1 MYIDYEKS
9 DKTLDRFTLDAAQ
22 ADTLKTT
29 RTINGMQFNGSKN
42 INNYGVC
49 ETAAG
54 TATKVVT
61 VGSDFTLAAGAQV
74 VVKFTNANSASN
86 PTLNVNS
93 TGAKPVCQY
102 GNTRIG
108 TSTSSSSWR
117 AGSIQT
123 FTYDGTAWIRDYWTN
138 STYFTDAVQ
147 CTTAADTAAKVGST
161 SYYSLANNRYFMLM
175 LNSANTYQGKITL
188 NINGAGAKPIYING
202 AVSSASNYTLPAG
215 LYLVHYDGTNY
226 YFRTDGK
233 ITGSITGSSSTTIIA
248 TATDD
253 DVVVLT
259 GTNGTNKVTF
269 DAKHAEKGPADG
281 YISGNTLTAIS
292 GPGASGTIKVPQ
304 ITVDKYGHVTAAA
317 DESVT
322 ITMPILPTSLK
333 NPNSLTVE
341 GNGTSLF
348 TYDGSS
354 AKTLNIKA
362 GTNISVTSDTSGNIT
377 ISSTDTNTTYSAA
390 TQSVAG
396 LMSAADKKK
405 LDGVTDSADVVSF
418 TQSLTTGTQ
427 VGTIT
432 INGTATK
439 LYAPTNTD
447 THYTT
452 GLKVTN
458 SATATANAAA
468 SNGSVYLNA
477 LDNTTVRDSHLI
489 KGTGA
494 TTVASDANGVITI
507 NSINTTYDSM
517 SINEGTTG
525 TATINRV
532 LTAANLKGIIN
543 AHAPTKTG
551 GGASGTWGISIS
563 GNAATA
569 SSVAWGNVTGKPST
583 FTPSSHTHDDR
594 YYTESEINSKL
605 SGKSDTGHTHNYLP
619 LAGGTMTGAIITPG
633 DDSVV
638 IRPAKNNYDK
648 IGSSSYKFW
657 QIYATTF
664 YGTLSGNAST
674 ATQLETARTI
684 RTNLSSTTAPS
695 FDGTA
700 NITPGVTGTLAVG
713 NGGTGRT
720 YLETP
725 TVTWTGG
732 TTAGPTLKIKDS
744 LNKTSSAVA
753 IPSASSSASGI
764 ITTGDQSLAGFKTFA
779 GGIQVTG
786 TFQTKGEFEIY
797 GFAPH
802 IDFHF
807 NNSTTDYTSRIIE
820 TSAGVLSS
828 TAKFYGAVWND
839 YAEFRTQKET
849 IEPGY
854 CVASTNNG
862 QVYKTTEKF
871 QACDGIVSDTFGF
884 AIGETDECKTPL
896 AVAGRVL
903 AYFHGNREDYN
914 AGDTVCAGPEG
925 KIMKMTREE
934 IKEYPDRII
943 GIVSE
948 IPEYETWGS
957 GNVPVNGRIWIKV
970 R

>member
-9 DKTLDRFTLDAAQ
+9 DKTLDRFTLNAAQ
-22 ADTLKTT
+22 ADALKTT

-49 ETAAG
+49 STAAG
-54 TATKVVT
+54 TKAKTVT
-61 VGSDFTLAAGAQV
+61 VGSDFTLATGAQV

-86 PTLNVNS
+86 PTLNVNGK
-93 TGAKPVCQY
+93 GAKPICQY
-102 GNTRIG
+102 GSTAVG
-108 TSTSSSSWR
+108 TGATTTGWR
-117 AGSIQT
+117 AGSVQT
-123 FTYDGTAWIRDYWTN
+123 FTYDGTSWVRDYWNN
-138 STYFTDAVQ
+138 STYYNDAVQ
-147 CTTAADTAAKVGST
+147 CTTAAGTAEKVGST

-175 LNSANTYQGKITL
+175 LSTANSYQGKITL
-188 NINGAGAKPIYING
+188 NINSAGAKPIYING

-233 ITGSITGSSSTTIIA
+233 ITGSITGSSSTTITA

-269 DAKHAEKGPADG
+269 DAKHAEKGPANG
-281 YISGNTLTAIS
+281 YTSGNTVTAIS

-317 DESVT
+317 DENVT
-322 ITMPILPTSLK
+322 ITLPILPTSLK
-333 NPNSLTVE
+333 NPNSLTVK
-341 GNGTSLF
+341 GNGTSSF

-362 GTNISVTSDTSGNIT
+362 GTNVSVTSDTSGNIT

-390 TQSVAG
+390 TQSAAG

-405 LDGVTDSADVVSF
+405 LDGVTDSADAVSF

-468 SNGSVYLNA
+468 SNGSVYLNV

-494 TTVASDANGVITI
+494 TSVSSDANGVITI
-507 NSINTTYDSM
+507 NSTNTTYDSM

-525 TATINRV
+525 TATTSRV

-551 GGASGTWGISIS
+551 GGASGTWGINIS

-569 SSVAWGNVTGKPST
+569 TKATQDGSGNI
-583 FTPSSHTHDDR
+583 
-594 YYTESEINSKL
+594 INS
-605 SGKSDTGHTHNYLP
+605 TYLP
-619 LAGGTMTGAIITPG
+619 LTGGTMTGTIVTPG
-633 DDSVV
+633 NDSVV
-638 IRPAKNNYDK
+638 IRPAKNNYDQ

-674 ATQLETARTI
+674 ATQLKTARTI

-700 NITPGVTGTLAVG
+700 DITPGVTGILPIT
-713 NGGTGRT
+713 NGG
-720 YLETP
+720 
-725 TVTWTGG
+725 TGG
-732 TTAGPTLKIKDS
+732 TTAADARIKLGAVNMVTKTVTLSTSNWSSNTQTVNVTGVTASNTVIVSPAADS
-744 LNKTSSAVA
+744 YRVYCEVGIYCTAQASNKLTFICDSVPSDTITINVA
-753 IPSASSSASGI
+753 IF
-764 ITTGDQSLAGFKTFA
+764 T
-779 GGIQVTG
+779 
-786 TFQTKGEFEIY
+786 
-797 GFAPH
+797 
-802 IDFHF
+802 
-807 NNSTTDYTSRIIE
+807 
-820 TSAGVLSS
+820 
-828 TAKFYGAVWND
+828 
-839 YAEFRTQKET
+839 
-849 IEPGY
+849 
-854 CVASTNNG
+854 
-862 QVYKTTEKF
+862 
-871 QACDGIVSDTFGF
+871 
-884 AIGETDECKTPL
+884 
-896 AVAGRVL
+896 
-903 AYFHGNREDYN
+903 
-914 AGDTVCAGPEG
+914 
-925 KIMKMTREE
+925 
-934 IKEYPDRII
+934 
-943 GIVSE
+943 
-948 IPEYETWGS
+948 
-957 GNVPVNGRIWIKV
+957 
-970 R
+970 

>member
-49 ETAAG
+49 STAAG
-54 TATKVVT
+54 TKAKTVT
-61 VGSDFTLAAGAQV
+61 VGSDFTLATGAQV
-74 VVKFTNANSASN
+74 VVKFSNSNSASS
-86 PTLNVNS
+86 PTLNVNG
-93 TGAKPVCQY
+93 TGAKNICQY
-102 GNTRIG
+102 GTTAIG
-108 TSTSSSSWR
+108 TGTTTTGWR

-123 FTYDGTAWIRDYWTN
+123 FTYDGTSWVRDYWNNT
-138 STYFTDAVQ
+138 TYYNTAVT
-147 CTTAADTAAKVGST
+147 CSTAADTAAKVGSASAYDLT
-161 SYYSLANNRYFMLM
+161 NTKHFILM
-175 LNSANTYQGKITL
+175 LNTANSYAGAITL
-188 NINGAGAKPIYING
+188 NINDKGAKPIYING
-202 AVSSASNYTLPAG
+202 SASSSSNYTLPAG
-215 LYLVHYDGTNY
+215 MYIVYYNGTNY
-226 YFRTDGK
+226 YIRTDGK
-233 ITGSITGSSSTTIIA
+233 ITGSITGSSSTTITA

-269 DAKHAEKGPADG
+269 DAKHAEKGPANG
-281 YISGNTLTAIS
+281 YTSGNTVTSIS
-292 GPGASGTIKVPQ
+292 GSGASGTIKVPQ

-317 DESVT
+317 DENVA
-322 ITMPILPTSLK
+322 ITMPTLPTSLK
-333 NPNSLTVE
+333 NPNSLTVQ
-341 GNGTSLF
+341 GNGTSSF

-362 GTNISVTSDTSGNIT
+362 GTNVSVTSDTSGNIT

-390 TQSVAG
+390 TQSAAG

-405 LDGVTDSADVVSF
+405 LDGVTDSADAVSF

-452 GLKVTN
+452 GLKVAN

-507 NSINTTYDSM
+507 NSTNTTYSGDRGISL
-517 SINEGTTG
+517 SSGKFGHSNTAITAGSVGAAQTPSFGGTFNIPKITYDAYG
-525 TATINRV
+525 HI
-532 LTAANLKGIIN
+532 TAATTVKVTL
-543 AHAPTKTG
+543 P
-551 GGASGTWGISIS
+551 
-563 GNAATA
+563 NAATD
-569 SSVAWGNVTGKPST
+569 G
-583 FTPSSHTHDDR
+583 F
-594 YYTESEINSKL
+594 
-605 SGKSDTGHTHNYLP
+605 LP
-619 LAGGTMTGAIITPG
+619 LTAGESKKLTGPLGLTSGVMYGATLPTSGFNGQLFFLEDSGATLPMGGSAGQALVKNTATDG
-633 DDSVV
+633 DASW
-638 IRPAKNNYDK
+638 K
-648 IGSSSYKFW
+648 SSSISW
-657 QIYATTF
+657 AA
-664 YGTLSGNAST
+664 GTSNGP
-674 ATQLETARTI
+674 QPKI
-684 RTNLSSTTAPS
+684 
-695 FDGTA
+695 F
-700 NITPGVTGTLAVG
+700 GVTGT
-713 NGGTGRT
+713 
-720 YLETP
+720 
-725 TVTWTGG
+725 
-732 TTAGPTLKIKDS
+732 
-744 LNKTSSAVA
+744 A
-753 IPSASSSASGI
+753 IPAASASASGI
-764 ITTGDQSLAGFKTFA
+764 VTTGAQTFVGVKTFNNPIVA
-779 GGIQVTG
+779 ANIQINAQDSSHEGG
-786 TFQTKGEFEIY
+786 EIILKPATSSY
-797 GFAPH
+797 KQGH
-802 IDFHF
+802 IDLYDSKIRYHDGSSEYFTVDL
-807 NNSTTDYTSRIIE
+807 STGDAR
-820 TSAGVLSS
+820 
-828 TAKFYGAVWND
+828 AKKLYGAVWND
-839 YAEFRTQKET
+839 YAEFRTQEEI

-903 AYFHGNREDYN
+903 AYFHGNREDYHS
-914 AGDTVCAGPEG
+914 GDTVCAGPEG
-925 KIMKMTREE
+925 KVMKMTREE
-934 IKEYPDRII
+934 VKEYPDRII

-957 GNVPVNGRIWIKV
+957 GNVAVNGRIWIKV

>member
-22 ADTLKTT
+22 ADTLKIT

-49 ETAAG
+49 GTEAG
-54 TATKVVT
+54 TAAKVVT
-61 VGSDFTLAAGAQV
+61 VGSDFTLATGAQV

-86 PTLNVNS
+86 PTLNVNGK
-93 TGAKPVCQY
+93 GAKPICQY
-102 GNTRIG
+102 GSTAVG
-108 TSTSSSSWR
+108 TGATTTGWR
-117 AGSIQT
+117 AGSVQT
-123 FTYDGTAWIRDYWTN
+123 FTYDGTSWVRDYWNN
-138 STYFTDAVQ
+138 STYYNDAVQ
-147 CTTAADTAAKVGST
+147 CTTAAGTAEKVGST

-175 LNSANTYQGKITL
+175 LSTANSYQGKITL
-188 NINGAGAKPIYING
+188 NINSAGAKPIYING

-226 YFRTDGK
+226 YIRTDGK
-233 ITGSITGSSSTTIIA
+233 ITGSITGSSSTTITA

-269 DAKHAEKGPADG
+269 DAKHAEKGPANG
-281 YISGNTLTAIS
+281 YTSGNTLTAIS

-317 DESVT
+317 DENVT

-333 NPNSLTVE
+333 NPNSLTVK
-341 GNGTSLF
+341 GNGTSSF

-362 GTNISVTSDTSGNIT
+362 GTNVSVTSDTSGNIT

-390 TQSVAG
+390 TQSAAG

-405 LDGVTDSADVVSF
+405 LDGVTDSADAVSF

-507 NSINTTYDSM
+507 NSTNTTY
-517 SINEGTTG
+517 
-525 TATINRV
+525 
-532 LTAANLKGIIN
+532 
-543 AHAPTKTG
+543 
-551 GGASGTWGISIS
+551 SGDRGISLSS
-563 GNAATA
+563 GKFGHSNKAITAGSVGAAQTPSFGGTFAIPKITYDAYGHITGATTVNVTLPNAAT
-569 SSVAWGNVTGKPST
+569 
-583 FTPSSHTHDDR
+583 DDF
-594 YYTESEINSKL
+594 
-605 SGKSDTGHTHNYLP
+605 LP
-619 LAGGTMTGAIITPG
+619 LTAGENKKLTGPLGLTSGVMYGPTLPTSGFNGQLFFLEDSGATLPMGGSAGQALVKNTATDG
-633 DDSVV
+633 DASW
-638 IRPAKNNYDK
+638 K
-648 IGSSSYKFW
+648 SSSISW
-657 QIYATTF
+657 AA
-664 YGTLSGNAST
+664 GTSNGP
-674 ATQLETARTI
+674 QPKI
-684 RTNLSSTTAPS
+684 
-695 FDGTA
+695 F
-700 NITPGVTGTLAVG
+700 GVTGT
-713 NGGTGRT
+713 
-720 YLETP
+720 
-725 TVTWTGG
+725 
-732 TTAGPTLKIKDS
+732 
-744 LNKTSSAVA
+744 A
-753 IPSASSSASGI
+753 IPAASGSASGAV
-764 ITTGDQSLAGFKTFA
+764 TTGAQTFA
-779 GGIQVTG
+779 GNKTFSGLTTFNSDVHMGASKTINISNNYGIKSYLTDG
-786 TFQTKGEFEIY
+786 
-797 GFAPH
+797 
-802 IDFHF
+802 
-807 NNSTTDYTSRIIE
+807 STDYILWVDTRNVIQI
-820 TSAGVLSS
+820 GHNNRKINCQGPL
-828 TAKFYGAVWND
+828 YGAVWND
-839 YAEFRTQKET
+839 YAEFRTQKEK

-854 CVASTNNG
+854 CVASADNG

-903 AYFHGNREDYN
+903 AYFHGNREDYHS
-914 AGDTVCAGPEG
+914 GDTVCAGPEG
-925 KIMKMTREE
+925 KVMKMTREE
-934 IKEYPDRII
+934 VKEYPNRII

-957 GNVPVNGRIWIKV
+957 GNVKVNGRIWIKV

>member
-22 ADTLKTT
+22 ADTLKIT

-49 ETAAG
+49 GTEAG
-54 TATKVVT
+54 TAAKVVT
-61 VGSDFTLAAGAQV
+61 VGSDFTLATGAQV

-86 PTLNVNS
+86 PTLNVNGK
-93 TGAKPVCQY
+93 GAKPICQY
-102 GNTRIG
+102 GSTAVG
-108 TSTSSSSWR
+108 TGATTTGWR
-117 AGSIQT
+117 AGSVQT
-123 FTYDGTAWIRDYWTN
+123 FTYDGTSWVRDYWNN
-138 STYFTDAVQ
+138 STYYNDAVQ
-147 CTTAADTAAKVGST
+147 CTTAAGTAEKVGST

-175 LNSANTYQGKITL
+175 LSTANSYQGKITL
-188 NINGAGAKPIYING
+188 NINSAGAKPIYING
-202 AVSSASNYTLPAG
+202 AVSSVSNYTLPAG

-226 YFRTDGK
+226 YIRTDGK
-233 ITGSITGSSSTTIIA
+233 ITGSITGSSSTTITA

-269 DAKHAEKGPADG
+269 DAKHAEKGPANG
-281 YISGNTLTAIS
+281 YTSGNTVTAIS

-317 DESVT
+317 DENVT

-333 NPNSLTVE
+333 NPNSLTVK
-341 GNGTSLF
+341 GNGTSSF

-362 GTNISVTSDTSGNIT
+362 GTNVSVTSDTSGNIT

-390 TQSVAG
+390 TQSAAG

-405 LDGVTDSADVVSF
+405 LDGITDSADAVSF

-507 NSINTTYDSM
+507 NSTNTTY
-517 SINEGTTG
+517 
-525 TATINRV
+525 
-532 LTAANLKGIIN
+532 
-543 AHAPTKTG
+543 
-551 GGASGTWGISIS
+551 SGDRGISLSS
-563 GNAATA
+563 GKFGHSNKAITAGSVGAAQTPSFGGTFAIPKITYDAYGHITGATTVNVTLPNAAT
-569 SSVAWGNVTGKPST
+569 
-583 FTPSSHTHDDR
+583 DDF
-594 YYTESEINSKL
+594 
-605 SGKSDTGHTHNYLP
+605 LP
-619 LAGGTMTGAIITPG
+619 LTAGENKKLTGPLGLTSGVMYGPTLPTSGFNGQLFFLEDSGATLPMGGSAGQALVKNTATDG
-633 DDSVV
+633 DASW
-638 IRPAKNNYDK
+638 K
-648 IGSSSYKFW
+648 SSSISW
-657 QIYATTF
+657 AA
-664 YGTLSGNAST
+664 GTSNGP
-674 ATQLETARTI
+674 QPKI
-684 RTNLSSTTAPS
+684 
-695 FDGTA
+695 F
-700 NITPGVTGTLAVG
+700 GVTGT
-713 NGGTGRT
+713 
-720 YLETP
+720 
-725 TVTWTGG
+725 
-732 TTAGPTLKIKDS
+732 
-744 LNKTSSAVA
+744 A
-753 IPSASSSASGI
+753 IPAASSSVSGVV
-764 ITTGDQSLAGFKTFA
+764 TTGAQTFAGEKTFA
-779 GGIQVTG
+779 NGILIADNMGISGSMAGGSGRWTLTG
-786 TFQTKGEFEIY
+786 TGSDDSGVLELRI
-797 GFAPH
+797 A
-802 IDFHF
+802 D
-807 NNSTTDYTSRIIE
+807 NADTDYFDIIFQDWDTENIPDFRAIRFGKTRIDAY
-820 TSAGVLSS
+820 TKL
-828 TAKFYGAVWND
+828 YGAVWND
-839 YAEFRTQKET
+839 YAEYRAQKEI

-854 CVASTNNG
+854 CVASSNNG

-884 AIGETDECKTPL
+884 AIGETNECKTPL

-903 AYFHGNREDYN
+903 AYFHGSREDYQS
-914 AGDTVCAGPEG
+914 GDTVCAGPEG
-925 KIMKMTREE
+925 KVIKMTREE

-948 IPEYETWGS
+948 IPEYEIWGS
-957 GNVPVNGRIWIKV
+957 GNVAVNGRIWIKV

>member
-9 DKTLDRFTLDAAQ
+9 DKTLDRFTLNAAQ

-49 ETAAG
+49 STAAG
-54 TATKVVT
+54 TKAKTVT
-61 VGSDFTLAAGAQV
+61 VGSDFTLATGAQV
-74 VVKFTNANSASN
+74 VVKFSNSNSASS
-86 PTLNVNS
+86 PTLNVNG
-93 TGAKPVCQY
+93 TGAKNICQY
-102 GNTRIG
+102 GTTAIG
-108 TSTSSSSWR
+108 TETTTTGWR
-117 AGSIQT
+117 AGSVQT
-123 FTYDGTAWIRDYWTN
+123 FTYDGTSWVRDYWNNT
-138 STYFTDAVQ
+138 TYYNTAVT
-147 CTTAADTAAKVGST
+147 CSTAADTAAKVGSASAYDLT
-161 SYYSLANNRYFMLM
+161 NTKHFILM
-175 LNSANTYQGKITL
+175 LNTANSYAGAITL
-188 NINGAGAKPIYING
+188 NINDKGAKPIYING
-202 AVSSASNYTLPAG
+202 SASSSSNYTLPAG
-215 LYLVHYDGTNY
+215 MYIVYYNGTNY
-226 YFRTDGK
+226 YIRTDGK
-233 ITGSITGSSSTTIIA
+233 ITGSITGSSSTTITA

-269 DAKHAEKGPADG
+269 DAKHAEKGPANG
-281 YISGNTLTAIS
+281 YTSGNTVTSIS
-292 GPGASGTIKVPQ
+292 GSGASGTIKVPQ

-317 DESVT
+317 DENVT
-322 ITMPILPTSLK
+322 ITMPTLPTSLK
-333 NPNSLTVE
+333 NPNSLTVK
-341 GNGTSLF
+341 GNGTSSF

-362 GTNISVTSDTSGNIT
+362 GTNVSVTSDTSGNIT

-390 TQSVAG
+390 TQSAAG

-405 LDGVTDSADVVSF
+405 LDGVTDSADAVSF

-494 TTVASDANGVITI
+494 TSVSSDANGVITI
-507 NSINTTYDSM
+507 NSTNTTYSGDRGISL
-517 SINEGTTG
+517 SSGKFGHSNKAITAGSVGAAQTPSFGGTFAIPKITYDAYG
-525 TATINRV
+525 HITAATTVNV
-532 LTAANLKGIIN
+532 TLPKADTDGFLPLTAGESKKLTGPLGLTSGVMYG
-543 AHAPTKTG
+543 PTLPSFGFDGQLFFLEDSGAALPTG
-551 GGASGTWGISIS
+551 GSSGQALVKNSATDGDASWKSSSIS
-563 GNAATA
+563 WAA
-569 SSVAWGNVTGKPST
+569 
-583 FTPSSHTHDDR
+583 
-594 YYTESEINSKL
+594 
-605 SGKSDTGHTHNYLP
+605 
-619 LAGGTMTGAIITPG
+619 GTSNGPQ
-633 DDSVV
+633 
-638 IRPAKNNYDK
+638 PK
-648 IGSSSYKFW
+648 IF
-657 QIYATTF
+657 
-664 YGTLSGNAST
+664 
-674 ATQLETARTI
+674 
-684 RTNLSSTTAPS
+684 
-695 FDGTA
+695 
-700 NITPGVTGTLAVG
+700 GVTG
-713 NGGTGRT
+713 
-720 YLETP
+720 
-725 TVTWTGG
+725 
-732 TTAGPTLKIKDS
+732 S
-744 LNKTSSAVA
+744 A
-753 IPSASSSASGI
+753 IPAASASASGI
-764 ITTGDQSLAGFKTFA
+764 VTTGAQTFVGVKTFNSSIIA
-779 GGIQVTG
+779 ADIHINPQNNSHEGG
-786 TFQTKGEFEIY
+786 EIILEPATSSY
-797 GFAPH
+797 KQGH
-802 IDFHF
+802 IDLYDNKIRYHDGTSEYFTVDL
-807 NNSTTDYTSRIIE
+807 STGEAR
-820 TSAGVLSS
+820 AQKL
-828 TAKFYGAVWND
+828 YGAVWND
-839 YAEFRTQKET
+839 YAEFRAQKEI

-854 CVASTNNG
+854 CVASSNNG

-903 AYFHGNREDYN
+903 AYFHGSREDYH

-925 KIMKMTREE
+925 KVMKMTREE
-934 IKEYPDRII
+934 IKEYPDRVI

-957 GNVPVNGRIWIKV
+957 GNVAVNERIWIKV

>member
-49 ETAAG
+49 GTEAG
-54 TATKVVT
+54 TAAKVVT
-61 VGSDFTLAAGAQV
+61 VGSDFTLATGAQV

-86 PTLNVNS
+86 PTLNVNGK
-93 TGAKPVCQY
+93 GAKPICQY
-102 GNTRIG
+102 GSTAVG
-108 TSTSSSSWR
+108 TGATTTGWR
-117 AGSIQT
+117 AGSVQT
-123 FTYDGTAWIRDYWTN
+123 FTYDGTSWVRDYWNN
-138 STYFTDAVQ
+138 STYYNDAVQ
-147 CTTAADTAAKVGST
+147 CTTAAGTAEKVGST

-175 LNSANTYQGKITL
+175 LSTANSYQGKITL
-188 NINGAGAKPIYING
+188 NINSAGAKPIYING

-233 ITGSITGSSSTTIIA
+233 ITGSITGSSSTTITA

-269 DAKHAEKGPADG
+269 DAKHAEKGPANG
-281 YISGNTLTAIS
+281 YTSSNTVTAIS

-317 DESVT
+317 DENVA

-333 NPNSLTVE
+333 NPNSLTVK
-341 GNGTSLF
+341 GNGTSSF

-362 GTNISVTSDTSGNIT
+362 GTNVSVTSDTSGNIT

-390 TQSVAG
+390 TQSAAG

-405 LDGVTDSADVVSF
+405 LDGVTDSADAVSF

-432 INGTATK
+432 INGAATK

-452 GLKVTN
+452 GLKVAN

-507 NSINTTYDSM
+507 NSTNTTYSGDRGISLSSGKFGHSNKAITAGSVGAAQTPSFGGTFNIPKITYDAYGHITAATTVKVTLPSAATDGFLPLTAGESKKLTGPLGLTSGVM
-517 SINEGTTG
+517 YGTTLPTSG
-525 TATINRV
+525 FNGQLFFLEDSGATLPMGGSAGQALVKNTATD
-532 LTAANLKGIIN
+532 GD
-543 AHAPTKTG
+543 
-551 GGASGTWGISIS
+551 ASWKSSSIS
-563 GNAATA
+563 WAA
-569 SSVAWGNVTGKPST
+569 
-583 FTPSSHTHDDR
+583 
-594 YYTESEINSKL
+594 
-605 SGKSDTGHTHNYLP
+605 
-619 LAGGTMTGAIITPG
+619 GTSNGPQ
-633 DDSVV
+633 
-638 IRPAKNNYDK
+638 PK
-648 IGSSSYKFW
+648 IF
-657 QIYATTF
+657 
-664 YGTLSGNAST
+664 
-674 ATQLETARTI
+674 
-684 RTNLSSTTAPS
+684 
-695 FDGTA
+695 
-700 NITPGVTGTLAVG
+700 GVTG
-713 NGGTGRT
+713 
-720 YLETP
+720 
-725 TVTWTGG
+725 
-732 TTAGPTLKIKDS
+732 S
-744 LNKTSSAVA
+744 A
-753 IPSASSSASGI
+753 IPAASGSASGI
-764 ITTGDQSLAGFKTFA
+764 VTTGTQTFA
-779 GGIQVTG
+779 GAKTFSSSVTFANTTMNTVGDDSAFGDADIAGAFVIQGLNGNTNLSFKQYNG
-786 TFQTKGEFEIY
+786 
-797 GFAPH
+797 
-802 IDFHF
+802 
-807 NNSTTDYTSRIIE
+807 NNIAKITYNGSNLTS
-820 TSAGVLSS
+820 SVA
-828 TAKFYGAVWND
+828 FYGAVWND
-839 YAEFRTQKET
+839 YAEFRTQKEV
-849 IEPGY
+849 IKPGY
-854 CVASTNNG
+854 CVASADNG

-903 AYFHGNREDYN
+903 AYFHGNREDYQS
-914 AGDTVCAGPEG
+914 GDTVCAGPEG
-925 KIMKMTREE
+925 KVMKMTREE
-934 IKEYPDRII
+934 IKEYPDRIV

-948 IPEYETWGS
+948 IPEYEIWGS
-957 GNVPVNGRIWIKV
+957 GNVAVNERIWIKV

>member
-22 ADTLKTT
+22 ADTLKIT

-49 ETAAG
+49 GTEAG
-54 TATKVVT
+54 TAAKVVT
-61 VGSDFTLAAGAQV
+61 VGSDFTLATGAQV
-74 VVKFTNANSASN
+74 VVKFTNANSANN
-86 PTLNVNS
+86 PTLNVNGK
-93 TGAKPVCQY
+93 GAKPICQY
-102 GNTRIG
+102 GSTAVG
-108 TSTSSSSWR
+108 TGATTTGWR
-117 AGSIQT
+117 AGSVQT
-123 FTYDGTAWIRDYWTN
+123 FTYDGTSWVRDYWNN
-138 STYFTDAVQ
+138 STYYNDAVQ
-147 CTTAADTAAKVGST
+147 CTTAAGTAEKVGST

-175 LNSANTYQGKITL
+175 LSTANSYQGKITL
-188 NINGAGAKPIYING
+188 NINSAGAKPIYING

-233 ITGSITGSSSTTIIA
+233 ITGSITGSSSTTITA

-269 DAKHAEKGPADG
+269 DAKHAEKGPANG
-281 YISGNTLTAIS
+281 YTSGNTVTAIS

-317 DESVT
+317 DENVA

-333 NPNSLTVE
+333 NPNSLTVK
-341 GNGTSLF
+341 GNGTSSF

-362 GTNISVTSDTSGNIT
+362 GTNVSVTSDTSGNIT

-390 TQSVAG
+390 TQSAAG

-405 LDGVTDSADVVSF
+405 LDGVTDNADAVSF
-418 TQSLTTGTQ
+418 TQSLTSGTQ

-432 INGTATK
+432 INGAATK

-452 GLKVTN
+452 GLKVAN

-494 TTVASDANGVITI
+494 TSVSSDANGVITI
-507 NSINTTYDSM
+507 NSTNTTY
-517 SINEGTTG
+517 
-525 TATINRV
+525 
-532 LTAANLKGIIN
+532 
-543 AHAPTKTG
+543 
-551 GGASGTWGISIS
+551 SGDRGISLSS
-563 GNAATA
+563 GKFGHSNKAITA
-569 SSVAWGNVTGKPST
+569 SSVGAAQTPSFGGTFAIPKITYDAYGHITAATTVNVTLPKA
-583 FTPSSHTHDDR
+583 
-594 YYTESEINSKL
+594 
-605 SGKSDTGHTHNYLP
+605 DTDGFLP
-619 LAGGTMTGAIITPG
+619 LTAGESKKLTGPLGLTSGVMYGPTLPTSGFNGQLFFLEDSGAALPTGGSAGQALVKNTATDG
-633 DDSVV
+633 DASW
-638 IRPAKNNYDK
+638 K
-648 IGSSSYKFW
+648 SSSISW
-657 QIYATTF
+657 AA
-664 YGTLSGNAST
+664 GTSNGP
-674 ATQLETARTI
+674 QPKI
-684 RTNLSSTTAPS
+684 
-695 FDGTA
+695 F
-700 NITPGVTGTLAVG
+700 GVTG
-713 NGGTGRT
+713 
-720 YLETP
+720 
-725 TVTWTGG
+725 
-732 TTAGPTLKIKDS
+732 S
-744 LNKTSSAVA
+744 A
-753 IPSASSSASGI
+753 IPAASGSASGI
-764 ITTGDQSLAGFKTFA
+764 VTTGAQTFA
-779 GGIQVTG
+779 GAKTFNSIITVGSITVKAQDSSHEGGEIVLSPATSSYKTG
-786 TFQTKGEFEIY
+786 
-797 GFAPH
+797 H
-802 IDFHF
+802 IDLYDNKIRYH
-807 NNSTTDYTSRIIE
+807 DGTSEYFTVDLE
-820 TSAGVLSS
+820 TGEARAQKL
-828 TAKFYGAVWND
+828 YGAVWND
-839 YAEFRTQKET
+839 YAEFRAQKEI

-854 CVASTNNG
+854 CVASSNNG

-903 AYFHGNREDYN
+903 AYFHGNREDYH

-925 KIMKMTREE
+925 KVMKMTREE

-957 GNVPVNGRIWIKV
+957 GNVEVNGRIWIKV

>member
-49 ETAAG
+49 STAAG
-54 TATKVVT
+54 TKAKTVT
-61 VGSDFTLAAGAQV
+61 VGSDFTLATGAQV
-74 VVKFTNANSASN
+74 VVKFSNSNSASS
-86 PTLNVNS
+86 PTLNVNG
-93 TGAKPVCQY
+93 TGAKNICQY
-102 GNTRIG
+102 GTTAVG
-108 TSTSSSSWR
+108 TGTTTTGWR

-123 FTYDGTAWIRDYWTN
+123 FTYDGTSWVRDYWNNT
-138 STYFTDAVQ
+138 TYYNTAVT
-147 CTTAADTAAKVGST
+147 CSTAADTAAKVGSASAYDLT
-161 SYYSLANNRYFMLM
+161 NTKHFILM
-175 LNSANTYQGKITL
+175 LNTANSYAGAITL
-188 NINGAGAKPIYING
+188 NINDKGAKPIYING
-202 AVSSASNYTLPAG
+202 SASSSSNYTLPAG
-215 LYLVHYDGTNY
+215 MYIVYYNGTNY
-226 YFRTDGK
+226 YIRTDGK
-233 ITGSITGSSSTTIIA
+233 ITGSITGSSSTTITA
-248 TATDD
+248 AATDD

-269 DAKHAEKGPADG
+269 DAKHAEKGPANG
-281 YISGNTLTAIS
+281 YTSGNTVTAIS

-317 DESVT
+317 DENVT
-322 ITMPILPTSLK
+322 ITMPTLPTSLK
-333 NPNSLTVE
+333 NPNSLTVK
-341 GNGTSLF
+341 GNGTSSF

-362 GTNISVTSDTSGNIT
+362 GTNVSVTSDTSGNIT

-390 TQSVAG
+390 TQSAAG

-405 LDGVTDSADVVSF
+405 LDGVTDSADAVSF

-507 NSINTTYDSM
+507 NSTNTTYSGDRGISL
-517 SINEGTTG
+517 SSGKFGHSNKAITAGSVGAAQTPSFGGTFNIPKITYDAYG
-525 TATINRV
+525 HI
-532 LTAANLKGIIN
+532 TAATTVKVTL
-543 AHAPTKTG
+543 P
-551 GGASGTWGISIS
+551 
-563 GNAATA
+563 NAATD
-569 SSVAWGNVTGKPST
+569 G
-583 FTPSSHTHDDR
+583 F
-594 YYTESEINSKL
+594 
-605 SGKSDTGHTHNYLP
+605 LP
-619 LAGGTMTGAIITPG
+619 LTAGESKKLTGPLGLTSGVMYGPTLPTSGFNGQLFFLEDSGATLPTGGSAGQALVKNTATDG
-633 DDSVV
+633 DASW
-638 IRPAKNNYDK
+638 K
-648 IGSSSYKFW
+648 SSSISW
-657 QIYATTF
+657 VA
-664 YGTLSGNAST
+664 GTSNGP
-674 ATQLETARTI
+674 QPKI
-684 RTNLSSTTAPS
+684 
-695 FDGTA
+695 F
-700 NITPGVTGTLAVG
+700 GVTG
-713 NGGTGRT
+713 
-720 YLETP
+720 
-725 TVTWTGG
+725 
-732 TTAGPTLKIKDS
+732 S
-744 LNKTSSAVA
+744 A
-753 IPSASSSASGI
+753 IPAASGSASGVV
-764 ITTGDQSLAGFKTFA
+764 TTRAQTFA
-779 GGIQVTG
+779 GAKTFSSVTTFNSNIKSNSATYGQGVNIWTDSEGGNIQIYPPDSTSVDFWENDAYNGDLRWYCKLSDGTVKTG
-786 TFQTKGEFEIY
+786 
-797 GFAPH
+797 PH
-802 IDFHF
+802 IK
-807 NNSTTDYTSRIIE
+807 
-820 TSAGVLSS
+820 SS
-828 TAKFYGAVWND
+828 NMGIYGAVWND
-839 YAEFRTQKET
+839 YAEFRTQKEI

-903 AYFHGNREDYN
+903 AYFHGSREDYHS
-914 AGDTVCAGPEG
+914 GDTVCAGPEG

-957 GNVPVNGRIWIKV
+957 GNIAVNGRIWIKV

>member
-49 ETAAG
+49 ITEAG
-54 TATKVVT
+54 TAAKVVT
-61 VGSDFTLAAGAQV
+61 VGSDFTLATGAQV

-86 PTLNVNS
+86 PTLNVNEK
-93 TGAKPVCQY
+93 GAKPICQY
-102 GNTRIG
+102 GSTAVG
-108 TSTSSSSWR
+108 TGATTTGWR
-117 AGSIQT
+117 AGSVQT
-123 FTYDGTAWIRDYWTN
+123 FTYDGTSWVRDYWNN
-138 STYFTDAVQ
+138 STYYNDAVQ
-147 CTTAADTAAKVGST
+147 CTTAAGTAAKVGST

-175 LNSANTYQGKITL
+175 LSTANSYQGKITL
-188 NINGAGAKPIYING
+188 NINSAGEKTIYING
-202 AVSSASNYTLPAG
+202 AISSASNYTLPAG

-233 ITGSITGSSSTTIIA
+233 ITGSITGSSSTTITA

-269 DAKHAEKGPADG
+269 DAKHAEKGPANG
-281 YISGNTLTAIS
+281 YTSGNTVTAIS

-317 DESVT
+317 DENVA

-333 NPNSLTVE
+333 NPNSLTVK
-341 GNGTSLF
+341 GNGTSSF

-362 GTNISVTSDTSGNIT
+362 GTNVSVTSDTSGNIT

-390 TQSVAG
+390 TQSAAG

-405 LDGVTDSADVVSF
+405 LDGVTDSADAISF

-452 GLKVTN
+452 GLKVAN

-507 NSINTTYDSM
+507 NSTNTTYGSM
-517 SINEGTTG
+517 SIDEGTTG
-525 TATINRV
+525 TATTSRV

-569 SSVAWGNVTGKPST
+569 TKATQDGDGAVISST
-583 FTPSSHTHDDR
+583 
-594 YYTESEINSKL
+594 
-605 SGKSDTGHTHNYLP
+605 YLK
-619 LAGGTMTGAIITPG
+619 LAGGTMTGTIVTPG
-633 DDSVV
+633 NDSVV
-638 IRPAKNNYDK
+638 IRPAKNNYDQ

-700 NITPGVTGTLAVG
+700 NITPGVTGILPIT
-713 NGGTGRT
+713 NGG
-720 YLETP
+720 
-725 TVTWTGG
+725 TGG
-732 TTAGPTLKIKDS
+732 TTAADARIKLGAVNMVTKTVTLS
-744 LNKTSSAVA
+744 TSNWSSNTQTVNVPGVTSSNTILVGYSPESYEAYSDAA
-753 IPSASSSASGI
+753 IRCVGQDNN
-764 ITTGDQSLAGFKTFA
+764 TLTFSCESKPN
-779 GGIQVTG
+779 V
-786 TFQTKGEFEIY
+786 
-797 GFAPH
+797 
-802 IDFHF
+802 
-807 NNSTTDYTSRIIE
+807 N
-820 TSAGVLSS
+820 
-828 TAKFYGAVWND
+828 
-839 YAEFRTQKET
+839 
-849 IEPGY
+849 
-854 CVASTNNG
+854 
-862 QVYKTTEKF
+862 
-871 QACDGIVSDTFGF
+871 VS
-884 AIGETDECKTPL
+884 
-896 AVAGRVL
+896 V
-903 AYFHGNREDYN
+903 
-914 AGDTVCAGPEG
+914 
-925 KIMKMTREE
+925 
-934 IKEYPDRII
+934 
-943 GIVSE
+943 
-948 IPEYETWGS
+948 
-957 GNVPVNGRIWIKV
+957 NVVILN
-970 R
+970 

>member
-49 ETAAG
+49 GTEAG
-54 TATKVVT
+54 TAAKVVT
-61 VGSDFTLAAGAQV
+61 VGSDFTLATGAQV

-86 PTLNVNS
+86 PTLNVNKK
-93 TGAKPVCQY
+93 GAKPICQY
-102 GNTRIG
+102 GSTAVG
-108 TSTSSSSWR
+108 TGATTTGWR

-123 FTYDGTAWIRDYWTN
+123 FTYDGTSWVRDYWNN
-138 STYFTDAVQ
+138 STYYNDAVQ
-147 CTTAADTAAKVGST
+147 CTTAAGTAAKVGST

-175 LNSANTYQGKITL
+175 LSTANSYQGKITL
-188 NINGAGAKPIYING
+188 NINSAGAKPIYING
-202 AVSSASNYTLPAG
+202 SASSASNYTLPAG

-233 ITGSITGSSSTTIIA
+233 ITGSITGSSSTTITA

-269 DAKHAEKGPADG
+269 DAKHAEKGPANG
-281 YISGNTLTAIS
+281 YTSGNTVTSIS
-292 GPGASGTIKVPQ
+292 GSGASGTIKVPQ

-317 DESVT
+317 DESVA
-322 ITMPILPTSLK
+322 ITMPTLPTSLK
-333 NPNSLTVE
+333 NPNSLTVK
-341 GNGTSLF
+341 GNGTQSF

-362 GTNISVTSDTSGNIT
+362 GTNVSVTSDTSGNIT

-390 TQSVAG
+390 TQSAAG

-405 LDGVTDSADVVSF
+405 LDGVTDSADAVSF

-452 GLKVTN
+452 GLKVAN

-477 LDNTTVRDSHLI
+477 LDNTTIRDSHLI

-507 NSINTTYDSM
+507 NSTNTTYSGDRGISL
-517 SINEGTTG
+517 SSGKFGHSNKAITAGSVGAAQTPSFGGTFNIPKITYDAYG
-525 TATINRV
+525 HI
-532 LTAANLKGIIN
+532 TAATTVKVTL
-543 AHAPTKTG
+543 P
-551 GGASGTWGISIS
+551 
-563 GNAATA
+563 NAATD
-569 SSVAWGNVTGKPST
+569 G
-583 FTPSSHTHDDR
+583 F
-594 YYTESEINSKL
+594 
-605 SGKSDTGHTHNYLP
+605 LP
-619 LAGGTMTGAIITPG
+619 LTAGESKKLTGPLGLTSGVMYGPTLPTSGFNGQLFFLEDSGATLPTGGSAGQALVKNTATDG
-633 DDSVV
+633 DASW
-638 IRPAKNNYDK
+638 K
-648 IGSSSYKFW
+648 SSSISW
-657 QIYATTF
+657 AA
-664 YGTLSGNAST
+664 GTSNGP
-674 ATQLETARTI
+674 QPKI
-684 RTNLSSTTAPS
+684 
-695 FDGTA
+695 F
-700 NITPGVTGTLAVG
+700 GVTGT
-713 NGGTGRT
+713 
-720 YLETP
+720 
-725 TVTWTGG
+725 
-732 TTAGPTLKIKDS
+732 
-744 LNKTSSAVA
+744 A
-753 IPSASSSASGI
+753 IPAASGSASGI
-764 ITTGDQSLAGFKTFA
+764 VTTGTQTFA
-779 GGIQVTG
+779 GAKT
-786 TFQTKGEFEIY
+786 
-797 GFAPH
+797 
-802 IDFHF
+802 F
-807 NNSTTDYTSRIIE
+807 NNSITLSTGITGGGMLHLRTSSADGESSMSFESGNTVHWVVGKGCGGTGTSFAWWNNVKNSNMATLTD
-820 TSAGVLSS
+820 AGVFNAVKV
-828 TAKFYGAVWND
+828 TGAVWND
-839 YAEFRTQKET
+839 YAEFRTQKEI

-903 AYFHGNREDYN
+903 AYFHGNREDYH

-925 KIMKMTREE
+925 KVMKMTREE

-957 GNVPVNGRIWIKV
+957 GNVAVNGRIWIKV

>member
-49 ETAAG
+49 GTEAG
-54 TATKVVT
+54 TAAKVVT
-61 VGSDFTLAAGAQV
+61 VGSDFTLATGAQV

-86 PTLNVNS
+86 PTLNVNGK
-93 TGAKPVCQY
+93 GAKPICQY
-102 GNTRIG
+102 GSTAVG
-108 TSTSSSSWR
+108 TGATTTGWR
-117 AGSIQT
+117 AGSVQT
-123 FTYDGTAWIRDYWTN
+123 FTYDGTSWVRDYWNN
-138 STYFTDAVQ
+138 STYYNDAVQ
-147 CTTAADTAAKVGST
+147 CTTAAGTAEKVGST

-175 LNSANTYQGKITL
+175 LSTANSYQGKITL
-188 NINGAGAKPIYING
+188 NINSAGAKPIYING

-233 ITGSITGSSSTTIIA
+233 ITGSITGSSSTTITA

-269 DAKHAEKGPADG
+269 DAKHAEKGPANG
-281 YISGNTLTAIS
+281 YTSGNTVTAIS

-317 DESVT
+317 DENVT
-322 ITMPILPTSLK
+322 ITMPTLPTSLK
-333 NPNSLTVE
+333 NPNSLTVK
-341 GNGTSLF
+341 GNGTSSF

-362 GTNISVTSDTSGNIT
+362 GTNVSVTSDTSGNIT

-390 TQSVAG
+390 TQSAAG

-405 LDGVTDSADVVSF
+405 LDGVTDSADAVSF

-494 TTVASDANGVITI
+494 TSVSSDANGVITI
-507 NSINTTYDSM
+507 NSTNTTY
-517 SINEGTTG
+517 
-525 TATINRV
+525 
-532 LTAANLKGIIN
+532 
-543 AHAPTKTG
+543 
-551 GGASGTWGISIS
+551 SGDRGISLSS
-563 GNAATA
+563 GKFGHSNKAITA
-569 SSVAWGNVTGKPST
+569 SSVGAAQTPSFGGTFAIPKITYDAYGHITAATTVNVTLPKADTDGFLPLTAGESKKLTGPLGLTSGVMYGPT
-583 FTPSSHTHDDR
+583 LPSSGFDGQLFFLED
-594 YYTESEINSKL
+594 
-605 SGKSDTGHTHNYLP
+605 SGAALPTG
-619 LAGGTMTGAIITPG
+619 
-633 DDSVV
+633 
-638 IRPAKNNYDK
+638 
-648 IGSSSYKFW
+648 GSSGQALVKNS
-657 QIYATTF
+657 ATDGDASWKSSSISWAA
-664 YGTLSGNAST
+664 GTSNGP
-674 ATQLETARTI
+674 QPKI
-684 RTNLSSTTAPS
+684 
-695 FDGTA
+695 F
-700 NITPGVTGTLAVG
+700 GVTG
-713 NGGTGRT
+713 
-720 YLETP
+720 
-725 TVTWTGG
+725 
-732 TTAGPTLKIKDS
+732 S
-744 LNKTSSAVA
+744 A
-753 IPSASSSASGI
+753 IPTASASASGI
-764 ITTGDQSLAGFKTFA
+764 VTTGAQTFVGVKTFNSSIIA
-779 GGIQVTG
+779 ADIHINPQNNSHEGG
-786 TFQTKGEFEIY
+786 EIILEPATSSY
-797 GFAPH
+797 KQGH
-802 IDFHF
+802 IDLYDNTIRYH
-807 NNSTTDYTSRIIE
+807 DGTSVYFTVDLGTGEAR
-820 TSAGVLSS
+820 AQKL
-828 TAKFYGAVWND
+828 YGAVWND
-839 YAEFRTQKET
+839 YAEFRTQKEV

-854 CVASTNNG
+854 CVASADNG
-862 QVYKTTEKF
+862 QVYKTTKKF

-903 AYFHGNREDYN
+903 VYFHGSREDYQS
-914 AGDTVCAGPEG
+914 GDTVCAGPEG
-925 KIMKMTREE
+925 KVIKMTREE

-957 GNVPVNGRIWIKV
+957 GNVEVNGRIWIKV